1 MTPVRVVALIA
12 TAIALVANAGP
23 SIADAATAP
32 VRVPATRLLIARGD
46 NFTGGSSVIQTRLQT
61 ELAPTT
67 AKAHAIPAGGSV
79 RAMRIAVVLMRLPGS
94 AAEPVSKASVQSST
108 FGATSSVA
116 DWFSETSGGQVAVTG
131 TVFGYF
137 DGVRSCDLADQTQA
151 AETAAAPAGYIA
163 SDYDHLVVY
172 TPNQPCDFS
181 GIGWVGGNG
190 VFLNGTVDRGI
201 MEHELGH
208 NLGLWHAG
216 LYECGDAARSP
227 SCLVDYGD
235 SADVMGGTAPD
246 RGYSAEHKYMLGWI
260 PESEVQT
267 LTTGTSDIA
276 LTASENP
283 LVAGSTQLI
292 HVRSPDGTLYAVD
305 RRASVGYDSGL
316 SGVWIRQVAY
326 VNTDDTQ
333 LVRGSAL
340 GVGKSFT
347 DPASTVTIK
356 TLTDSGATATVRV
369 CIGPCEIPAG
379 SQTLL
384 GAVAARNVATGSRA
398 SASNGSL
405 TLTVPSG
412 HGVATG
418 HTVIVATYA
427 GRVAGGVSCGDDR
440 GNAYAVNLD
449 SLGAQRLIVCSTR
462 VTKVLTAGSKI
473 TIRYPAF
480 DGAAISTANDFS
492 GIDPAARIDQRHAAA
507 GSSGTV
513 DSGTTATTASADEVV
528 FGVEIHRGSATFT
541 PAPGSTRV
549 GAVSFFTGSSR
560 MTISPGFKVVSAIG
574 RYKYG
579 GPLSAT
585 QQWRAGVLTFFRA

>member
-12 TAIALVANAGP
+12 GAIALVANPGP
-23 SIADAATAP
+23 AIADAATAS
-32 VRVPATRLLIARGD
+32 VRAPATRLLIARGD
-46 NFTGGSSVIQTRLQT
+46 NFMGGSSVVQTKLQT
-61 ELAPTT
+61 DLAPMT
-67 AKAHAIPAGGSV
+67 ATAHAVLPGGSV
-79 RAMRIAVVLMRLPGS
+79 RAMRVAVVLMRLPGS
-94 AAEPVSKASVQSST
+94 ALEPVSKASVQSST
-108 FGATSSVA
+108 FGATGSVA
-116 DWFSETSGGQVAVTG
+116 DWFSQTSGGQVAVSG

-137 DGVRSCDLADQTQA
+137 DGVSSCDLAAQTQA

-163 SDYDHLVVY
+163 TDYDHLVVY

-181 GIGWVGGNG
+181 GIGWVGSNG

-201 MEHELGH
+201 MEHEIGH

-216 LYECGDAARSP
+216 LYECADGASSP

-235 SADVMGGTAPD
+235 PADVMGGTDPD
-246 RGYSAEHKYMLGWI
+246 RGYSAEHKHMLGWI

-267 LTTGTSDIA
+267 LTSGTHDIA

-305 RRASVGYDSGL
+305 RRSSVGYDSGL

-340 GVGKSFT
+340 AAGQTFT
-347 DPASTVTIK
+347 DPASAVTIK
-356 TLTDSGATATVRV
+356 TLTDSGPTATVRV
-369 CIGPCEIPAG
+369 CVGPCDVPAG
-379 SQTLL
+379 SQTIL

-398 SASNGSL
+398 SVSNGSL

-427 GRVAGGVSCGDDR
+427 GGGVGAVSCRDDR
-440 GNAYAVNLD
+440 GNAYAVNLN

-462 VTKVLTAGSKI
+462 VTTALTAGAKI

-480 DGAAISTANDFS
+480 NGSTVASANDFS
-492 GIDPAARIDQRHAAA
+492 GINPRTPIDQRHAGA
-507 GSSGTV
+507 GSIGSV
-513 DSGTTATTASADEVV
+513 DSGTTAMTVSADEVV
-528 FGVEIHRGSATFT
+528 FGVEIHRGVASFT
-541 PAPGSTRV
+541 PASGYTRV
-549 GAVSFFTGSSR
+549 GARTFTGPSTL
-560 MTISPGFKVVSAIG
+560 TITPGFKVVTAVG
-574 RYKYG
+574 TYKYG
-579 GPLSAT
+579 GSLSAAR
-585 QQWRAGVLTFFRA
+585 QWRAGVLTFFRA